1 MAGSKQDLMEDE
13 LTCPICLEVFSEPK
27 MLYCGHNF
35 CSSCLENV
43 LRKQEEKGEYSC
55 PECSWEFQD
64 KPTPKRNFKLANIV
78 EMFEASQRP
87 SSAEPRKTPGCDFC
101 SAAAEKTC
109 LTCEMS
115 FCSQHL
121 KPHLDKPALQLHCL
135 LDPSGELTGLKCA
148 EHEDVFKLYCSDCRK
163 CVCTL
168 CVVEG
173 EHKTHCIKSFKNA
186 QHDVKKALGENLPLI
201 VGKLEIYKNRLQQQ
215 QEEECQLKVNDI
227 YKNRLQREE
236 ECQLKVNDIY
246 KNRLQQQR
254 EKESKHFE
262 GIKRRKSGC
271 FEKLQLHMQEYK
283 TQMEA
288 CIASAEDQACRD
300 NLGSIFLPGS
310 LLAHSKVTVFKE
322 TSCVSCRVDKAVQEQ
337 HGELGATPLEKNNP
351 LRDCELKF
359 EKFRSEIEKLHQ
371 ILQSVKLRIQG
382 FQELTFDP
390 NTASPKLMLSED
402 RRTVKGT
409 KESQPQPDHPERFD
423 YHPQVLCT
431 QRFTSGCHCWEV
443 EVVESGN
450 WAVGLANKTMPRK
463 GWDNAALLGY
473 NADSWCVYSVFS
485 SVAMWHNNQREVPL
499 HTAAPRRVRLL
510 LDYDSGELSFYHM
523 ATSPILLY
531 RFTTKFTQV
540 VCPAFWA
547 GPGTKL
553 TLHEGSDL

>member
-87 SSAEPRKTPGCDFC
+87 SSSEPRKTPGCDFC

-121 KPHLDKPALQLHCL
+121 KPHLDKPALQLHRL

-148 EHEDVFKLYCSDCRK
+148 EHGDVFKLYCSDCRK

-173 EHKTHCIKSFKNA
+173 EHKTHCIKSLKNA

-215 QEEECQLKVNDI
+215 QEEECQLK
-227 YKNRLQREE
+227 
-236 ECQLKVNDIY
+236 
-246 KNRLQQQR
+246 
-254 EKESKHFE
+254 KHFE

-288 CIASAEDQACRD
+288 GIACAEDQACRD
-300 NLGSIFLPGS
+300 IETNIQRLTQEHSDLQEIRTCLENVVAETDPFQCIQGFLS
-310 LLAHSKVTVFKE
+310 VE
-322 TSCVSCRVDKAVQEQ
+322 ERVDKAVQEQ

-402 RRTVKGT
+402 RRTVRGT
-409 KESQPQPDHPERFD
+409 KESQPRPDHPERFD

-485 SVAMWHNNQREVPL
+485 SVAVWHNNQREVPL

>member
-13 LTCPICLEVFSEPK
+13 LTCPICLEVFSEPR

-87 SSAEPRKTPGCDFC
+87 SSSEPRKTPGCDFC

-121 KPHLDKPALQLHCL
+121 KPHLHKPALRQHCL

-148 EHEDVFKLYCSDCRK
+148 EHDDVYKLYCSDCRK

-173 EHKTHCIKSFKNA
+173 EHKTHCIKTFKNA
-186 QHDVKKALGENLPLI
+186 QPDVKKALGENLPLI

-215 QEEECQLKVNDI
+215 QEEACQLK
-227 YKNRLQREE
+227 
-236 ECQLKVNDIY
+236 
-246 KNRLQQQR
+246 
-254 EKESKHFE
+254 KHFE
-262 GIKRRKSGC
+262 RIKRRKSGC

-283 TQMEA
+283 TQMEE

-300 NLGSIFLPGS
+300 IETNIQRLTQEHSDLQEIQTCLENVVAETDPFQCIQGFLS
-310 LLAHSKVTVFKE
+310 VE
-322 TSCVSCRVDKAVQEQ
+322 ERVDKAAHEQ

-402 RRTVKGT
+402 RRTVRGT

-485 SVAMWHNNQREVPL
+485 SVAVWHNNQREVPL

>member
-1 MAGSKQDLMEDE
+1 MW
-13 LTCPICLEVFSEPK
+13 
-27 MLYCGHNF
+27 
-35 CSSCLENV
+35 SS
-43 LRKQEEKGEYSC
+43 Q
-55 PECSWEFQD
+55 
-64 KPTPKRNFKLANIV
+64 
-78 EMFEASQRP
+78 
-87 SSAEPRKTPGCDFC
+87 
-101 SAAAEKTC
+101 
-109 LTCEMS
+109 MS
-115 FCSQHL
+115 
-121 KPHLDKPALQLHCL
+121 
-135 LDPSGELTGLKCA
+135 
-148 EHEDVFKLYCSDCRK
+148 
-163 CVCTL
+163 
-168 CVVEG
+168 
-173 EHKTHCIKSFKNA
+173 
-186 QHDVKKALGENLPLI
+186 
-201 VGKLEIYKNRLQQQ
+201 
-215 QEEECQLKVNDI
+215 
-227 YKNRLQREE
+227 
-236 ECQLKVNDIY
+236 
-246 KNRLQQQR
+246 
-254 EKESKHFE
+254 
-262 GIKRRKSGC
+262 
-271 FEKLQLHMQEYK
+271 
-283 TQMEA
+283 
-288 CIASAEDQACRD
+288 RD
-300 NLGSIFLPGS
+300 NAMGFLS
-310 LLAHSKVTVFKE
+310 VE
-322 TSCVSCRVDKAVQEQ
+322 ERVDKAAHEQ

-402 RRTVKGT
+402 RRTVRGT

-485 SVAMWHNNQREVPL
+485 SVAVWHNNQREVPL

>member
-13 LTCPICLEVFSEPK
+13 LTCPICLEVFSEPR

-87 SSAEPRKTPGCDFC
+87 SSSEPRKTPGCDFC

-121 KPHLDKPALQLHCL
+121 KPHLDKPALQLHRL

-148 EHEDVFKLYCSDCRK
+148 EHGDVFKLYCSDCRK

-173 EHKTHCIKSFKNA
+173 EHKTHCIKSLKNA

-215 QEEECQLKVNDI
+215 QEEESQLK
-227 YKNRLQREE
+227 
-236 ECQLKVNDIY
+236 
-246 KNRLQQQR
+246 
-254 EKESKHFE
+254 KHFE
-262 GIKRRKSGC
+262 GIKRRQSGC

-300 NLGSIFLPGS
+300 IETNIQRLTQEHSDLQEIRTCLENVVAETDPFQCIQGFLS
-310 LLAHSKVTVFKE
+310 VE
-322 TSCVSCRVDKAVQEQ
+322 ERVDKAVQEQ

-402 RRTVKGT
+402 RRTVRGT

-485 SVAMWHNNQREVPL
+485 SVAVWHNNQREVPL